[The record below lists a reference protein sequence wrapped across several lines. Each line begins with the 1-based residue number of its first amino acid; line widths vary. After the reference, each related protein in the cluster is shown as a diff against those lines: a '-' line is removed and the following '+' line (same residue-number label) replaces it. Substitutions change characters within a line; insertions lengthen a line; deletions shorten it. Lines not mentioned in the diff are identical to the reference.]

1 MKKSKRGRPVRVTS
15 LSRADWFGELSLL
28 DVMPRAVTARALQ
41 PCRLLTLTSGD
52 LDALYRRDL
61 KAYAL
66 LVMNLARQLSRKLR
80 VAETILADTVTS
92 VMDPT
97 DD

>member
-1 MKKSKRGRPVRVTS
+1 MTGDALTLKGAGASTGVCRIV
-15 LSRADWFGELSLL
+15 
-28 DVMPRAVTARALQ
+28 LQ